1 MQQNNRTSIC
11 NYLQHF
17 KHLSLKLEAVSLLGR
32 QLKRRGKEE
41 EEAAAAAATMMST
54 SSATTRAWIS

>member
-32 QLKRRGKEE
+32 QLMRRGKE
-41 EEAAAAAATMMST
+41 EEAAAAAA
-54 SSATTRAWIS
+54 AAA

>member
-17 KHLSLKLEAVSLLGR
+17 KYLSLKLEAVSLLGR
-32 QLKRRGKEE
+32 QLMRRGK
-41 EEAAAAAATMMST
+41 AAAAAA
-54 SSATTRAWIS
+54 AAA